1 MNISVISL
9 ILIWKVSDNELL
21 FNYIYKI
28 YVVGE
33 IDFFNFIVS
42 EVCVVILGFCLS
54 IFYYIIVCFFLG
66 DIEGILGFF

>member
-33 IDFFNFIVS
+33 IDFFNFNVS
-42 EVCVVILGFCLS
+42 EFCVVIFGFCFS
-54 IFYYIIVCFFLG
+54 IFYNIIVCFVLG
-66 DIEGILGFF
+66 DIEGMLGFF